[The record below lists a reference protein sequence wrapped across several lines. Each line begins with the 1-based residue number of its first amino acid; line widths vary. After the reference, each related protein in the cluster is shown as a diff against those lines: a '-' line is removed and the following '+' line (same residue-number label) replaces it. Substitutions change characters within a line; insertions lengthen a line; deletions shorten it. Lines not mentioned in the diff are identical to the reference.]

1 MPSGGD
7 EQGIL
12 QSLKVEPLEL
22 ELQALCA
29 ATDVYRDPSQVQ
41 TSGPAPHP
49 PHVHGTDEEI
59 HYKVGTLFC
68 L

>member
-12 QSLKVEPLEL
+12 PGVKVEHLEL

-41 TSGPAPHP
+41 TSGLAPHP
-49 PHVHGTDEEI
+49 PHDHGT
-59 HYKVGTLFC
+59 YK
-68 L
+68 